1 LQRWIGRFLPEHTL
15 SAISAQA
22 AWPAPPVTRLP
33 LVSDVLPVTMAVSI
47 VFHAFLLLITFSP
60 PEFAADKFTPQLDVV
75 LVNAKSPGKPGQAD
89 MLAQASLDGGG
100 NVELDRRA
108 KSNLPVVHD
117 MQLGDPVQLAARR
130 VEQLEQEAQRLLRL
144 AGDSAATDS
153 VNRLA
158 PQSEAR
164 EQLEDAA
171 LESRRLLI
179 ARLEAEIARDWEAYQ
194 KLPRRK
200 FIGARTEG
208 VVYAEYVDN
217 WRQKIEKVGTANFP
231 EEAKRKRLY
240 GSLLLT
246 VSINADGTVEK
257 VEIERSS
264 GHRVLDTAALRIVD
278 LAGPFAPF
286 PQAVRAQ
293 YDVLSITRSWSF
305 TRSDL
310 EITTAQ

>member
-1 LQRWIGRFLPEHTL
+1 
-15 SAISAQA
+15 
-22 AWPAPPVTRLP
+22 
-33 LVSDVLPVTMAVSI
+33 MAVSI

-60 PEFAADKFTPQLDVV
+60 PEFADDKFSAQLDVV
-75 LVNAKSPGKPGQAD
+75 LVNAKSPGKPVQAD

-100 NVELDRRA
+100 NVESDRRA
-108 KSNLPVVHD
+108 KSNLPAVRD
-117 MQLGDPVQLAARR
+117 MQPSDPVQLAARR

-144 AGDSAATDS
+144 AGDTASTDS
-153 VNRLA
+153 VNRPA

-164 EQLEDAA
+164 EQLQDAA

-208 VVYAEYVDN
+208 VVYAEYVDS
-217 WRQKIEKVGTANFP
+217 WRQRIEKVGTANFP

-246 VSINADGTVEK
+246 VSINADGSVEK

-286 PQAVRAQ
+286 PQSVRAQ